1 MSQDS
6 NDKIFVQIAAYRDPQ
21 LVLTLK
27 SLVDKA
33 LNPNNLTI
41 CIAWQHDTRDEFD
54 KDLEEF
60 KNSENRLGDLIIIDI
75 PAFTSKGACWA
86 RNLIQQHY
94 KGEGYTLQIDSHMR
108 FVEHWDR
115 KCIDMVKQLQADNYE
130 KPLLTGYVSSFDPDD
145 DTKFVQEP
153 WKMKFDRFIP
163 EGAVFFLPE
172 TIDEWKHLSKPV
184 PARFYSAHFCFTL
197 GQMCKEVPHDPE
209 YYFHGEEISIA
220 VRAFTH
226 GYDLFHPHLV
236 ICWHEYTRK
245 GRTKHWDDHVESNKE
260 TIPWVKRN
268 DSSHKRNRCLFSMD
282 GESHDSIEWGIY
294 DFGNKRTVKQYED
307 YAGINFKLR
316 LAQKFTM
323 DNVDYPPNPIVY
335 KSESEWKQKCIK
347 GYDIP
352 VDIDKKYELG
362 EDVAFWFV
370 GVQNASNDELG
381 RKDFD
386 RDKLDKIKKENIQ
399 REYITIYTNDKPAK
413 LIIWIYKKETGWGE
427 RYEIP
432 VTV

>member
-1 MSQDS
+1 MSLAS
-6 NDKIFVQIAAYRDPQ
+6 NDKIFCQIAAYRDPQ
-21 LVLTLK
+21 LLPTLK
-27 SLVDKA
+27 SMLENATYPDNLV
-33 LNPNNLTI
+33 I
-41 CIAWQHDTRDEFD
+41 CIAWQRDKRDDFD
-54 KDLEEF
+54 NLEIYQNDPRF
-60 KNSENRLGDLIIIDI
+60 IIIEI
-75 PAFTSKGACWA
+75 PALESKGACWA
-86 RNLIQQHY
+86 RNLIQQRY
-94 KGEGYTLQIDSHMR
+94 NGEGYTLQIDSHMR
-108 FVEHWDR
+108 FVKDWDT
-115 KCIDMVKQLQADNYE
+115 KCIGMIKQLQEQGYE
-130 KPLLTGYVSSFDPDD
+130 KPLLTSYVSSFDPDD
-145 DTKFVQEP
+145 DSKFVKDP

-172 TIDEWKHLSKPV
+172 TIDEWRQITSPV
-184 PARFYSAHFCFTL
+184 KARFYSAHFCFTL

-226 GYDLFHPHLV
+226 GYDLFHPHMV